1 MLLVLS
7 AVTLLS
13 LDFRGFGPLANVQ
26 RGVRSVVAPV
36 RTGIERVLTPVTDA
50 GRGLFDYGKVK
61 DENNRLRDELDK
73 LKGTQLQGEID
84 AETLKRLQAQVDIPY
99 AGDYPRTVARVVA
112 GSIGNFDDYSVEID
126 KGSNAG
132 LAKDMPVVTSAGL
145 VGRLVEVDPTRSRVQ
160 LITSPQFAV
169 GVRVGQEISLANGTG
184 AGNPLRAKST
194 IAIDAPINVGDPV
207 LTSGQN
213 RSKFPQDLP
222 VGRVR
227 SVDRS
232 SGTVVLDIDPVT
244 NVSSIDFVAVIRFTA
259 PS

>member
-1 MLLVLS
+1 M
-7 AVTLLS
+7 
-13 LDFRGFGPLANVQ
+13 
-26 RGVRSVVAPV
+26 
-36 RTGIERVLTPVTDA
+36 
-50 GRGLFDYGKVK
+50 
-61 DENNRLRDELDK
+61 
-73 LKGTQLQGEID
+73 
-84 AETLKRLQAQVDIPY
+84 KRLQAQVEIPF

-132 LAKDMPVVTSAGL
+132 LAKDMPVVTGAGL